1 MSKADALV
9 VTDKDGVRGVIDVTA
24 SPPYDGSRREVLVR
38 LEGGHQ
44 IKVPASNLIEHKEG
58 GFYLPM
64 SFTDI
69 EGRAVAKDGAVEET
83 VVVPVIQE
91 DLQVRKGEIEI
102 GRVRLT
108 KTVNEREDM
117 VDEPLMQDEVVVQRI
132 PINRVVDG
140 RMPDVRYEGDTMIIP
155 LFEEVMVMQKRVVLK
170 EELRITKRRFETR
183 NPQSVTLRSEEVNV
197 ERLRSQEV
205 TPQTPEGGNAELG

>member
-1 MSKADALV
+1 M
-9 VTDKDGVRGVIDVTA
+9 
-24 SPPYDGSRREVLVR
+24 
-38 LEGGHQ
+38 
-44 IKVPASNLIEHKEG
+44 
-58 GFYLPM
+58 
-64 SFTDI
+64 
-69 EGRAVAKDGAVEET
+69 
-83 VVVPVIQE
+83 PVIQE
-91 DLQVRKGEIEI
+91 DLQVRKREIEI

-108 KTVNEREDM
+108 KTVNEREDI

-140 RMPDVRYEGDTMIIP
+140 RMPDVRYEGETMIIP
-155 LFEEVMVMQKRVVLK
+155 LFEEVMVMEKRVVLK